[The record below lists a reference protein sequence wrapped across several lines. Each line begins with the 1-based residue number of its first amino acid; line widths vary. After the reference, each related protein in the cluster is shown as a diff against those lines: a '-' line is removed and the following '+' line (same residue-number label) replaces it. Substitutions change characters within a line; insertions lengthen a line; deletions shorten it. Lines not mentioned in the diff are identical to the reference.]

1 MVRILFCIL
10 LSFCFYES
18 NGQDTLY
25 WVGNSGYWIDAS
37 HWSTSSNGVG
47 GAGTPDSNTT
57 VIFNAFS
64 FSGND
69 AIIID
74 ASDTIPICKNANFSA
89 IDDSVTIAFNSR
101 VINNFYTI
109 PVIRIYGSLSLSSK
123 LKWDQ
128 QENIVEFKGI
138 DSTNVLSNGISLATV
153 SFNGEKQKIIRIKDV
168 FKSQVISIHKGNL
181 ILEDHISCN
190 LFDAKRSDT
199 TKIFLLNKVLTAGE
213 WISEI
218 GQNNLTFITTTG
230 KMICKSIKPG
240 RFVTFPNVEIDCSIP
255 ASSLATCG
263 ISYFNESLA
272 NRNKDVSFQKLRL
285 LSPSTIKIMGSIE
298 VIDSFVLNE
307 NVQLQIN
314 NNDTLYTP
322 IFKMNN
328 TTSSCISS
336 FSLTSDQP
344 GSRAFLNNTGND
356 TLAINGAL
364 VKDMKGI
371 GLIKVLNGRDN
382 GNNESIVFDTIPEP
396 TKTYFWIGGNGSI
409 NDTLHWSLSSNG
421 PYAGCLPSYNDN
433 IVFNAFSFQ
442 NTCSTIC
449 PELTIPIGIHSYKS
463 IVFNNIA
470 SLKINILPN
479 IPSTTIIE
487 VAGSL
492 ILDPD
497 VTIFLGQGNFSWSFT
512 GTNESFINS
521 NGVDMINVEFNG
533 TAQYRLLNDLKAM
546 TTNINLGRINVSS
559 GKFNTNGYNVLCRN
573 FVVNEESEKEL
584 LLNNDTITCDG
595 INFNANVDIDDTDYT
610 IIAKNFIN
618 SIISADKVY
627 TFNRVIL
634 KENFILN
641 IKALSMRNR
650 SVIRYL
656 TLDNAQI
663 TSTEGEFNVENV
675 LTFTKNQGGISFN
688 NYPFLSSGLDTFN
701 LNCEIIIPASSCNG
715 NYTIRAEDTGET
727 KYIKSNKDT
736 IIFSNM
742 LIMDLTPI
750 SPATVFIANNS
761 IVSGPISSWILT
773 NTAIQ
778 STYYWVGGNGTW
790 NDIGHWSLSSGGLSA
805 TCMPGIH
812 DKVVFDNN
820 SNTGVNSVQVEIPL
834 FYEFSISDL
843 FLLNTNKNVSIVGLN
858 QYGNT
863 NINITDTL
871 LFNEK
876 FATSRI
882 HLSLTGN
889 LNSYLINSTL
899 TAVYSVS
906 VNINK
911 YNATVQLDR
920 NYLAK
925 GGIYLYSGTLKT
937 NNYRV
942 EVSSFYTSSGN
953 NKTFDLGTSQIY
965 SSSFG
970 LNNSLINILNSNYTF
985 FASNSFSGYQNNIY
999 NRVVCTNSSEM
1010 DLNFGSLKFDAL
1022 YLEGL
1027 GEVDMLSGP
1036 YYVYDSLVIGPGAK
1050 LSVHPSASLVIEGVF
1065 VSGGVVGNLSFLKSD
1080 VVGTT
1085 FNLSSIKNQC
1095 LQYINIKDCRN
1106 IGGASINA
1114 QNSTNGGNNTNIN
1127 FTTPVDANKLYWIK
1141 GSGNW
1146 NQMENWSF
1154 GSGSCPATRIPTAA
1168 DDVIF
1173 DDYSTLPSIDV

>member
-1 MVRILFCIL
+1 M
-10 LSFCFYES
+10 
-18 NGQDTLY
+18 
-25 WVGNSGYWIDAS
+25 
-37 HWSTSSNGVG
+37 
-47 GAGTPDSNTT
+47 
-57 VIFNAFS
+57 
-64 FSGND
+64 
-69 AIIID
+69 
-74 ASDTIPICKNANFSA
+74 
-89 IDDSVTIAFNSR
+89 
-101 VINNFYTI
+101 
-109 PVIRIYGSLSLSSK
+109 
-123 LKWDQ
+123 
-128 QENIVEFKGI
+128 
-138 DSTNVLSNGISLATV
+138 
-153 SFNGEKQKIIRIKDV
+153 
-168 FKSQVISIHKGNL
+168 
-181 ILEDHISCN
+181 
-190 LFDAKRSDT
+190 
-199 TKIFLLNKVLTAGE
+199 
-213 WISEI
+213 
-218 GQNNLTFITTTG
+218 
-230 KMICKSIKPG
+230 
-240 RFVTFPNVEIDCSIP
+240 
-255 ASSLATCG
+255 
-263 ISYFNESLA
+263 
-272 NRNKDVSFQKLRL
+272 
-285 LSPSTIKIMGSIE
+285 
-298 VIDSFVLNE
+298 
-307 NVQLQIN
+307 
-314 NNDTLYTP
+314 
-322 IFKMNN
+322 
-328 TTSSCISS
+328 
-336 FSLTSDQP
+336 
-344 GSRAFLNNTGND
+344 
-356 TLAINGAL
+356 
-364 VKDMKGI
+364 
-371 GLIKVLNGRDN
+371 
-382 GNNESIVFDTIPEP
+382 
-396 TKTYFWIGGNGSI
+396 
-409 NDTLHWSLSSNG
+409 
-421 PYAGCLPSYNDN
+421 
-433 IVFNAFSFQ
+433 
-442 NTCSTIC
+442 
-449 PELTIPIGIHSYKS
+449 
-463 IVFNNIA
+463 
-470 SLKINILPN
+470 
-479 IPSTTIIE
+479 
-487 VAGSL
+487 
-492 ILDPD
+492 
-497 VTIFLGQGNFSWSFT
+497 
-512 GTNESFINS
+512 
-521 NGVDMINVEFNG
+521 
-533 TAQYRLLNDLKAM
+533 
-546 TTNINLGRINVSS
+546 
-559 GKFNTNGYNVLCRN
+559 
-573 FVVNEESEKEL
+573 
-584 LLNNDTITCDG
+584 NNDTITCDG

-750 SPATVFIANNS
+750 SPATIFIANNS

-1027 GEVDMLSGP
+1027 AEVDMLSGP

-1050 LSVHPSASLVIEGVF
+1050 LSVHPSASLFIEGVF
-1065 VSGGVVGNLSFLKSD
+1065 VSGGVVGNPSF
-1080 VVGTT
+1080 
-1085 FNLSSIKNQC
+1085 
-1095 LQYINIKDCRN
+1095 
-1106 IGGASINA
+1106 
-1114 QNSTNGGNNTNIN
+1114 
-1127 FTTPVDANKLYWIK
+1127 
-1141 GSGNW
+1141 
-1146 NQMENWSF
+1146 
-1154 GSGSCPATRIPTAA
+1154 
-1168 DDVIF
+1168 
-1173 DDYSTLPSIDV
+1173 